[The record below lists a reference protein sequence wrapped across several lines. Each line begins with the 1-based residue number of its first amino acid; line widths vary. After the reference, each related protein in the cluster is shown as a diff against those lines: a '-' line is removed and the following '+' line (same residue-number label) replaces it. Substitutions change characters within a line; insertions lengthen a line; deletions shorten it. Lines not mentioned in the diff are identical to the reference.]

1 MVALERVGKLYP
13 KVAACFDAQRL
24 EGDARERAV
33 AQREQRER
41 VRHVRTGF
49 GVVGRERGEVLI
61 PVERRDGRRR
71 VAVRHKRV
79 LKVIGHE
86 REFKKMNVCD
96 RASIN
101 TQS

>member
-24 EGDARERAV
+24 EGDARQRAV

-71 VAVRHKRV
+71 VAVQHKRV
-79 LKVIGHE
+79 E
-86 REFKKMNVCD
+86 SD
-96 RASIN
+96 WA
-101 TQS
+101 QA